1 MTDGRYLLAELYGP
15 HAPETLGQAGQDIFF
30 SLAWLWSQQDSW
42 RGGVRH
48 WHPDGEHL
56 CGSLRV
62 ETLPQVPICLF

>member
-1 MTDGRYLLAELYGP
+1 MRPYLHAELYGS

-30 SLAWLWSQQDSW
+30 SLAWLRSQQDSW

-62 ETLPQVPICLF
+62 ETLPQVPKCLSNF